1 MPTPNQ
7 TENPFLGMPHY
18 VTGTY
23 TRNSTFLNDEEYSRA
38 LDCFVKGCA
47 DIFLTDSKGNAMLG
61 KRKVEP
67 QPDWWFLG
75 GRMKAGDTIEEAA
88 ARNCKR
94 ETKLDIDPSRWSFV
108 CAQTMLWQFRKQEPC
123 GNGTADINVIMTAEI
138 TDEEKASMVMC
149 NQEYET
155 WGWFQPEELLSEGSE
170 IKLHPVL
177 RRGLTELVNNHIK
190 QELHRKVC
198 EGGTDAE
205 IAALVRK
212 IYSKGHDHYV

>member
-1 MPTPNQ
+1 MCI
-7 TENPFLGMPHY
+7 
-18 VTGTY
+18 
-23 TRNSTFLNDEEYSRA
+23 RDR
-38 LDCFVKGCA
+38 
-47 DIFLTDSKGNAMLG
+47 
-61 KRKVEP
+61 VEP

-149 NQEYET
+149 NEEYET

>member
-1 MPTPNQ
+1 MPTPDQ

-149 NQEYET
+149 NEEYET
-155 WGWFQPEELLSEGSE
+155 LSL
-170 IKLHPVL
+170 I
-177 RRGLTELVNNHIK
+177 HI
-190 QELHRKVC
+190 
-198 EGGTDAE
+198 
-205 IAALVRK
+205 
-212 IYSKGHDHYV
+212 